1 MNFELPQFTPVIPE
15 MFVAG
20 MACLILVTDLF
31 LSDRHRVVVHWMTLA
46 TLAGAALLSWRIMG
60 NSAMFTFGGMF
71 IGDQLAH
78 TLKLF
83 LYLVVGMVLVY
94 SSDYLRDRNMF
105 KGEYYLLSLTALL
118 GMMIIVSG
126 HNLLVLYMGLEL
138 LSLSLYAM
146 VAFNRESGSAAE
158 AAIKYFV
165 LGAIASGV
173 LLYGMSILYGVTG
186 SLDIGEIA
194 SHVAS
199 AEISHMGLALAL
211 SFILVGLAFKIGAV
225 PFHMWIPDVYHG
237 APTAVTLFVGAAPKI
252 AAFALFMRLLADGLG
267 GFHEAWQGM
276 LIVLA
281 VLSMAVGS
289 FLAIAQTN
297 IKRMLAYSA
306 ITHMGFILM
315 GVMAGTSLG
324 YQSAMFYTLVYVLM
338 AMGAFAMIIL
348 MSRKGHEA
356 EAINDFRGLG
366 ERSPW
371 FAACMGIIMFGMAGV
386 PPLAGFHAKLS
397 VINAAIDAGWVWLAV
412 AAVVFAIIS
421 AFYYLRVVKLM
432 YFDESDTESVPSG
445 GMGSRVLLSA
455 NALTIL
461 ALGAFPGTLMMICAR
476 AVA

>member
-20 MACLILVTDLF
+20 MACLLLLVDLF
-31 LSDRHRVVVHWMTLA
+31 LSDRNRAVIHWMTLA
-46 TLAGAALLSWRIMG
+46 TLAGAALLTWHVMTG
-60 NSAMFTFGGMF
+60 YTVFTFGGMF
-71 IGDQLAH
+71 IADQLAS

-83 LYLVVGMVLVY
+83 LYLVVAVVLVY
-94 SSDYLRDRNMF
+94 SRDYLRDRDMF

-118 GMMIIVSG
+118 GMMIIASG
-126 HNLLVLYMGLEL
+126 HNLLVLYLGLEL
-138 LSLSLYAM
+138 LSLSLYVM
-146 VAFNRESGSAAE
+146 VAFNRESPSAAE

-186 SLDIGEIA
+186 SLDIAEIA
-194 SHVAS
+194 AYVAS
-199 AEISHMGLALAL
+199 AEISHIGLALAL

-276 LIVLA
+276 LVILA

-297 IKRMLAYSA
+297 IKRMLAYST

-338 AMGAFAMIIL
+338 AMGAFGMIIL
-348 MSRKGHEA
+348 MSHKGHEA
-356 EAINDFRGLG
+356 EQISDFQGLN

-371 FAACMGIIMFGMAGV
+371 FAACMGIFMFGMAGV

-397 VINAAIDAGWVWLAV
+397 VINAAIYAGWVWMAV
-412 AAVVFAIIS
+412 AAVLFAIIS
-421 AFYYLRVVKLM
+421 AFYYLRVVKIM
-432 YFDESDTESVPSG
+432 YFDPAEGASAPGGSPGFRAVLSV
-445 GMGSRVLLSA
+445 
-455 NALTIL
+455 NALTVL
-461 ALGAFPGTLMMICAR
+461 ALGALPGALMGVCAR
-476 AVA
+476 AFA